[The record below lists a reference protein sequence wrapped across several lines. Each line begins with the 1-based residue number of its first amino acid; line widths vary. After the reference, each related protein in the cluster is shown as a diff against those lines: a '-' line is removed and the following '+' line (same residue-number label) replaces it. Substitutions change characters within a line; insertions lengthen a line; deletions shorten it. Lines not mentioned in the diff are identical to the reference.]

1 MKDRHNSDYSLDCIQ
16 IGKRIRDARH
26 EKQYTQ
32 SELAELCDCTDTH
45 ICNVEKGKIGI
56 SLDLLYKISIILDKS
71 MDYFLMDLESVN
83 TQTKIN
89 ALIAPKLDQ
98 CDTQMLTMVHHYVDD
113 LITYRTY
120 LGKKIG
126 KNQFDSD

>member
-1 MKDRHNSDYSLDCIQ
+1 MKDRHDSDYSLNGVQ
-16 IGKRIRDARH
+16 IGKRIREARH

-32 SELAELCDCTDTH
+32 SDLAELCDCTDTH

-71 MDYFLMDLESVN
+71 MDYFLMDHESVN
-83 TQTKIN
+83 TQTKISE
-89 ALIAPKLDQ
+89 LIAPKLVQ
-98 CDTQMLTMVHHYVDD
+98 CDTQMLNMVQSYVDG
-113 LITYRTY
+113 LITYRSY

-126 KNQFDSD
+126 QNRFDSD

>member
-1 MKDRHNSDYSLDCIQ
+1 MKDQHDSDYSLNGVQ
-16 IGKRIRDARH
+16 IGKRIREARH

-32 SELAELCDCTDTH
+32 SDLAELCDCTDTH

-71 MDYFLMDLESVN
+71 MDYFLMDHESVN
-83 TQTKIN
+83 TKTKISE
-89 ALIAPKLDQ
+89 LIAPKLDQ
-98 CDTQMLTMVHHYVDD
+98 CDTQMLNMVQSYVDG
-113 LITYRTY
+113 LITYRSY

-126 KNQFDSD
+126 QNRFDSD

>member
-1 MKDRHNSDYSLDCIQ
+1 MKDRHDSYYSLNGIQ
-16 IGKRIRDARH
+16 IGKRIREARH

-32 SELAELCDCTDTH
+32 SDLAELCDCTDTH

-71 MDYFLMDLESVN
+71 MDYFLMDHESVN
-83 TQTKIN
+83 TQTKISE
-89 ALIAPKLDQ
+89 LIAPKLVQ
-98 CDTQMLTMVHHYVDD
+98 CDTQMLNMVQSYVDG
-113 LITYRTY
+113 LITYRSY

-126 KNQFDSD
+126 QNRFDSD

>member
-1 MKDRHNSDYSLDCIQ
+1 MKDRHDSDYSLNGFQ

-56 SLDLLYKISIILDKS
+56 SLDLLYKISIILNKS
-71 MDYFLMDLESVN
+71 MDYFLMDHECAN
-83 TQTKIN
+83 TQIKIN
-89 ALIAPKLDQ
+89 ELIAPKLYQ
-98 CDTQMLTMVHHYVDD
+98 CDTQMLNMVQSYVDG
-113 LITYRTY
+113 LITYRKY
-120 LGKKIG
+120 LGEMIRD
-126 KNQFDSD
+126 NQHDTD

>member
-1 MKDRHNSDYSLDCIQ
+1 MKDRHDSYYSLNGIQ

-56 SLDLLYKISIILDKS
+56 SLDLLYKISIILNKS
-71 MDYFLMDLESVN
+71 MDYFLMDHESVN

-89 ALIAPKLDQ
+89 EMIAPKLDQ
-98 CDTQMLTMVHHYVDD
+98 CDTQMLNMVQSYVDG
-113 LITYRTY
+113 LITYRKY
-120 LGKKIG
+120 LGETIRE
-126 KNQFDSD
+126 NRHDAD

>member
-1 MKDRHNSDYSLDCIQ
+1 MKDRHDSYDSLNGIQ

-56 SLDLLYKISIILDKS
+56 SLDLLYKISIILNKS
-71 MDYFLMDLESVN
+71 MDYFLMDHESVN

-89 ALIAPKLDQ
+89 ELIAPKLDQ
-98 CDTQMLTMVHHYVDD
+98 CDTQMLNMVQSYVDG
-113 LITYRTY
+113 LITYRKY
-120 LGKKIG
+120 LGETIRE
-126 KNQFDSD
+126 NRHDAD

>member
-1 MKDRHNSDYSLDCIQ
+1 MKDRHDSYYSLNGIQ

-56 SLDLLYKISIILDKS
+56 SLDLLYKISIILNKS
-71 MDYFLMDLESVN
+71 MDYFLMDHESVN

-89 ALIAPKLDQ
+89 ELIAPKLDQ
-98 CDTQMLTMVHHYVDD
+98 CDTQMLNMVQSYVDG
-113 LITYRTY
+113 LITYRKY
-120 LGKKIG
+120 LGEMIIE
-126 KNQFDSD
+126 NRHDAD

>member
-1 MKDRHNSDYSLDCIQ
+1 MKDRHDSDYSLNGIQ
-16 IGKRIRDARH
+16 IGKRIREARH

-32 SELAELCDCTDTH
+32 SDLAELCDCTDTH

-71 MDYFLMDLESVN
+71 MDYFLMDHESSN
-83 TQTKIN
+83 TQTKISE
-89 ALIAPKLDQ
+89 LIVPKLDQ
-98 CDTQMLTMVHHYVDD
+98 CDTQMLNMVQSYVDG
-113 LITYRTY
+113 LITYRSY

-126 KNQFDSD
+126 QNQFDTD

>member
-1 MKDRHNSDYSLDCIQ
+1 MKDRHDSDYSLNGIK
-16 IGKRIRDARH
+16 IGKRIREARH

-32 SELAELCDCTDTH
+32 SDLAELCDCTDTH

-71 MDYFLMDLESVN
+71 MDYFLMDHESVN
-83 TQTKIN
+83 TQTKISE
-89 ALIAPKLDQ
+89 LITPKLDQ
-98 CDTQMLTMVHHYVDD
+98 CDTQMLNMVQSYVDG
-113 LITYRTY
+113 LITYRSY

-126 KNQFDSD
+126 QNRFDSD

>member
-1 MKDRHNSDYSLDCIQ
+1 MKDRHDSYYSLNGIQ

-26 EKQYTQ
+26 ERQYTQ

-56 SLDLLYKISIILDKS
+56 SLDLLYKISIILNKS
-71 MDYFLMDLESVN
+71 MDYFLMDHESVN

-89 ALIAPKLDQ
+89 ELIAPKLDQ
-98 CDTQMLTMVHHYVDD
+98 CDTQMLNMVQSYVDG
-113 LITYRTY
+113 LITYRKY
-120 LGKKIG
+120 LGETIRE
-126 KNQFDSD
+126 NRHDAD